1 MQIVHVL
8 IPEILCL
15 SHNLLF
21 TLQRITW
28 HILPLIPFPTIS
40 NISLSVNNFSST
52 YVFFKCAF
60 HDNAA
65 GEWKWA
71 GSSSCILIQFPKK
84 LSNASASNMTS
95 LWAYRWWYSPWLLC
109 QNLFSL
115 FLNAFVICICGVF
128 HFEFNLEFV
137 FPGNDVSLNLTNHV
151 LIWKSSFLQHQ
162 ALLINI
168 VITKFVCAHRYF
180 F

>member
-1 MQIVHVL
+1 M
-8 IPEILCL
+8 
-15 SHNLLF
+15 
-21 TLQRITW
+21 
-28 HILPLIPFPTIS
+28 
-40 NISLSVNNFSST
+40 
-52 YVFFKCAF
+52 
-60 HDNAA
+60 
-65 GEWKWA
+65 
-71 GSSSCILIQFPKK
+71 SSSSM
-84 LSNASASNMTS
+84 LSMIVLLVNGNGQD
-95 LWAYRWWYSPWLLC
+95 LVRVFWYNFLKNYQMHQLAIWHHSEHTDDDTHHDFLC

-128 HFEFNLEFV
+128 HFEFNVEFV

-151 LIWKSSFLQHQ
+151 LIWKSTFLQHQ